1 MEVTEPHPAI
11 DIPVVRID
19 ALDNRFIWELRELW
33 LHRELLYFLTW
44 REVKIRY
51 KQTAIGV
58 SWAVLQPFMM
68 MIIFAVIFGKFA
80 KIPSDGFPYPLF
92 AFTALIPWIYFSQ
105 AVARSAHSLV
115 GDASLLQKVYFPRLI
130 LPLAAVMV
138 PLIDFLCSFMVLLG
152 MLFWYGVTPTAAWL
166 MLPIFL
172 FMAFLTALAVGLWL
186 APLNV
191 RYRDVNVAIP
201 VLIQLWMYASPIVY
215 PTSMVPEKWR
225 LLYSLNPM
233 VGVINGFRWALL
245 GGAAVD
251 WWPILV
257 SVLTIALV
265 SFIGIII
272 FRRAEPFLADII

>member
-19 ALDNRFIWELRELW
+19 ALDNRFLWELRELW
-33 LHRELLYFLTW
+33 QHRELLYFLVW
-44 REVKIRY
+44 REIKVRY

-58 SWAVLQPFMM
+58 AWAVLQPFMM
-68 MIIFAVIFGKFA
+68 MVIFAVIFGHFA
-80 KIPSDGFPYPLF
+80 RIPSDGFPYPLF
-92 AFTALIPWIYFSQ
+92 AYTALIPWIYFSQ
-105 AVARSAHSLV
+105 AVTRSAYSLV

-130 LPLAAVMV
+130 LPLAAVIV
-138 PLIDFLCSFMVLLG
+138 PLIDFFCSFLVLLG
-152 MLFWYGVTPTAAWL
+152 MLFWYGITPSFAWL
-166 MLPIFL
+166 SLPLFL
-172 FMAFLTALAVGLWL
+172 VMAFMTAFVVGLWL

-191 RYRDVNVAIP
+191 RYRDVNVAVP

-245 GGAAVD
+245 GDAVVN

-265 SFIGIII
+265 SLVGIII
-272 FRRAEPFLADII
+272 FRRAEPYLADII

>member
-19 ALDNRFIWELRELW
+19 ALDNRFLWELRELW
-33 LHRELLYFLTW
+33 QHRELLYFLIW
-44 REVKIRY
+44 REIKVRY

-68 MIIFAVIFGKFA
+68 MVIFAVIFGNFA

-92 AFTALIPWIYFSQ
+92 AYTALIPWIYFSQ
-105 AVARSAHSLV
+105 AVTRSAYSLV

-130 LPLAAVMV
+130 LPLAAVIV
-138 PLIDFLCSFMVLLG
+138 PLIDFLCSFLVLLG
-152 MLFWYGVTPTAAWL
+152 MLFWYGITPTSTWL
-166 MLPIFL
+166 TLPIFL
-172 FMAFLTALAVGLWL
+172 VMAFLTALAVGLWL

-233 VGVINGFRWALL
+233 VGVIGGFRWALL
-245 GGAAVD
+245 GDAAVD

-265 SFIGIII
+265 SFVGIII

>member
-19 ALDNRFIWELRELW
+19 ALDNRFLWELRELW
-33 LHRELLYFLTW
+33 QHRELLYFLIW
-44 REVKIRY
+44 REIKVRY

-68 MIIFAVIFGKFA
+68 MVIFAVIFGNFA

-92 AFTALIPWIYFSQ
+92 AYTALIPWIYFSQ
-105 AVARSAHSLV
+105 AVTRSAYSLV

-130 LPLAAVMV
+130 LPLAAVIV
-138 PLIDFLCSFMVLLG
+138 PLIDFLCSFLVLLG
-152 MLFWYGVTPTAAWL
+152 MLFWYGIMPTSTWL
-166 MLPIFL
+166 TLPIFL
-172 FMAFLTALAVGLWL
+172 VMAFLTALAVGLWL

-215 PTSMVPEKWR
+215 PTSMIPEKWR

-233 VGVINGFRWALL
+233 VGVIGGFRWALL
-245 GGAAVD
+245 GDAAVD

-265 SFIGIII
+265 SFVGIII